1 MITIEDALLIVANR
15 ARFMATSCALGAT
28 GMIAINANADK
39 VESILRGSTAFAGLS
54 IACYNSGSDCVVS
67 GPLKQLRELKVA
79 LDGIARSKILAV
91 PFGFHSSA
99 MEPVLDDLTRV
110 AMTVKLSTPTI
121 PIVSNVLGEVVLP
134 GDISVFTP
142 TYFARHCAEPVLY
155 DSGIRALI
163 GPSSGIAGDVWIE
176 IGPQPT
182 SLPMLKAND
191 FVPKNSLLLP
201 SLKKGQSGWQT
212 LTETLS
218 RLYTLGLPVAWRRV
232 FDHVTCQCV
241 ETPSYPFAQTTHWV
255 PFTEPS
261 RANSPKPSSPEVLDF
276 SLLTAWIQYPSTSNG
291 QTSVFESP
299 IGSLVQYIQG
309 HTVGG
314 SALCPASVYIELGL
328 AGVQLTNRHLGIAL
342 DKDHA
347 VLRDVKFVKPLVA
360 GDDKTRII
368 RTTIA
373 QSDRSGTITV
383 SSQPSSTTEESIHMT
398 CKYTLQGLT
407 HTDVKF
413 SRLAPLL
420 MRWISPF
427 TEPGRSSSMET
438 FSKRTAYSVIFP
450 RIVTY
455 STEYHSMQSITI
467 NDSGTEA
474 CALVEFPSDH
484 HQGNFVIHPVFTD
497 TLLHVAGFVANLQG
511 GVNDAYICTNVGS
524 SRINTNLV
532 DSQGKY
538 FVFCQLVW
546 MAAEGVM
553 LANSYAIQ
561 RSEPRQVVAYMK
573 GISFRKV
580 PLNSLQRSLAL
591 ASKSSATSSPSSQ
604 IITIRHEPRHAINAV
619 VQSTRR
625 SIEDTVETT
634 VLNVFSNAC
643 DIPATS
649 LDVGAP
655 LDAIGVDSLMIIDV
669 VGRLQSEFP
678 EAGLRAH
685 ELSACRTIDDVT
697 SEILSRVA
705 SGLDTPSSTA
715 DSDTSSISTCSTAT
729 ADIDDAR
736 KVLAQ
741 SLGVGLPEIVN
752 TSNFHDLGLD
762 SLSSIETLHA
772 LNDHYGIA
780 LPQDIFSNCID
791 LPSLEAY
798 ISSSLVSSKA
808 VKNPEQVISARHRSL
823 EHAFHLD
830 LLPRAIKTSSSTQY
844 PLFVIHDGSGLIDYY
859 ERLSDIDRNIW
870 GIHNPNFLSEQQWK
884 SVSDMATAYS
894 SFVMSVTKGP
904 LLLGGEYR
912 PPPVL
917 RVWTYSY
924 FSIIG
929 WSFGG
934 VVAYEIAK
942 QLSVAGVEVK
952 GLLLIDSPSPMNHV
966 PLPTALLDRIAGLD
980 ARIQAGSEVHRLMKS
995 QFEFNTQLLGRYS
1008 PKIDERFTPP
1018 KTAFLRSREGFNP
1031 SGLPPGVVIPRWLS
1045 DRNNSKQIVDG
1056 WEKLVGQPVRVW
1068 DIPGHHFQPFDLSNV
1083 SNLTSRI
1090 SFHHLTCLQI
1100 GVCTI
1105 PCY

>member
-1 MITIEDALLIVANR
+1 MLSLGEYAALVLAQVLTIEDALLIVANR
-15 ARFMATSCALGAT
+15 ARFMAKSCVFAAT
-28 GMIAINANADK
+28 GMIAINTNADK
-39 VESILRGSTAFAGLS
+39 VESILGGSIAFTELS

-67 GPLKQLRELKVA
+67 GPLERLRELKVA
-79 LDGIARSKILAV
+79 LDGVARSKILAV
-91 PFGFHSSA
+91 PFGFHSAA
-99 MEPVLDDLTRV
+99 MDPVLEDLTGV
-110 AMTVKLSTPTI
+110 ATKVKLSAPTI

-134 GDISVFTP
+134 GDSSVFTP
-142 TYFARHCAEPVLY
+142 SYFARHCAEPVLF
-155 DSGIRALI
+155 DSGIRALV
-163 GPSSGIAGDVWIE
+163 GQSSGAAGDIWIE

-191 FVPKNSLLLP
+191 FISTNSLLLP

-218 RLYTLGLPVAWRRV
+218 RLYTLGLPVAWRHV

-241 ETPSYPFAQTTHWV
+241 DVPAYPFASTTHWV

-261 RANSPKPSSPEVLDF
+261 RNDSPAPSSSKALDF
-276 SLLTAWIQYPSTSNG
+276 SLLTTWIQHPSTSNG

-299 IGSLVQYIQG
+299 IGNLVQYILG

-314 SALCPASVYIELGL
+314 SALCPASVYVELGL

-347 VLRDVKFVKPLVA
+347 VLRDVKFVNPLVA
-360 GDDKTRII
+360 SDDRSRIV

-373 QSDRSGTITV
+373 QSERSGTISV
-383 SSQPSSTTEESIHMT
+383 SSQSSSTTEESIHMT
-398 CKYTLQGLT
+398 CEYTLQGIAHSDL
-407 HTDVKF
+407 KF

-420 MRWISPF
+420 GRWMSPF
-427 TEPGRSSSMET
+427 TESGRSSSLET
-438 FSKRTAYSVIFP
+438 FSKRTAYNVIFP

-455 STEYHSMQSITI
+455 SKEYHTMQSIAI
-467 NDSGTEA
+467 DESGMEGH
-474 CALVEFPSDH
+474 ALVEFPSDH
-484 HQGNFVIHPVFTD
+484 HRGNFLIHPVFTD

-524 SRINTNLV
+524 SRINANLV
-532 DSQGKY
+532 DHNGKY
-538 FVFCQLVW
+538 SVFCRLVW
-546 MAAEGVM
+546 LAAEGVM
-553 LANSYAIQ
+553 LADSFAVQ
-561 RSEPRQVVAYMK
+561 RSEPHQVVARMK
-573 GISFRKV
+573 GISFRRV
-580 PLNSLQRSLAL
+580 RLDGLQRSLAL
-591 ASKSSATSSPSSQ
+591 ASKASGASSPRSQ
-604 IITIRHEPRHAINAV
+604 TAAIKHEARQTMHAV
-619 VQSTRR
+619 VRSTRR

-634 VLNVFSNAC
+634 VLSVFSNAC
-643 DIPATS
+643 DIPTTS

-705 SGLDTPSSTA
+705 SGSDTPSSTV
-715 DSDTSSISTCSTAT
+715 DSDTSSIATCSTAT

-752 TSNFHDLGLD
+752 TSNFQDLGLD

-780 LPQDIFSNCID
+780 LPQDIFSNCVD

-798 ISSSLVSSKA
+798 ISSSLVRSSKP
-808 VKNPEQVISARHRSL
+808 VKKEPELMVNPRHRSL

-830 LLPRAIKTSSSTQY
+830 TLPRPIKSSPTSTNY
-844 PLFVIHDGSGLIDYY
+844 PLFVVHDGSGLVDYY
-859 ERLSDIDRNIW
+859 DRLSDIERDIW

-894 SFVMSVTKGP
+894 SLVMSVTKGP
-904 LLLGGEYR
+904 LLLGGKYR
-912 PPPVL
+912 P
-917 RVWTYSY
+917 SA
-924 FSIIG
+924 I
-929 WSFGG
+929 
-934 VVAYEIAK
+934 
-942 QLSVAGVEVK
+942 LSV
-952 GLLLIDSPSPMNHV
+952 
-966 PLPTALLDRIAGLD
+966 
-980 ARIQAGSEVHRLMKS
+980 
-995 QFEFNTQLLGRYS
+995 
-1008 PKIDERFTPP
+1008 
-1018 KTAFLRSREGFNP
+1018 
-1031 SGLPPGVVIPRWLS
+1031 
-1045 DRNNSKQIVDG
+1045 
-1056 WEKLVGQPVRVW
+1056 
-1068 DIPGHHFQPFDLSNV
+1068 
-1083 SNLTSRI
+1083 
-1090 SFHHLTCLQI
+1090 
-1100 GVCTI
+1100 
-1105 PCY
+1105 

>member
-15 ARFMATSCALGAT
+15 ARFMATRCAFGAT

-39 VESILRGSTAFAGLS
+39 VESILRGSTSFSGLS

-67 GPLKQLRELKVA
+67 GPLKQLRELKDV

-99 MEPVLDDLTRV
+99 MDPILDDLTGV
-110 AMTVKLSTPTI
+110 AMKVKLSTPTI
-121 PIVSNVLGEVVLP
+121 PVVSNVLGEVVLP

-142 TYFARHCAEPVLY
+142 SYFARHCAEPVLF

-163 GPSSGIAGDVWIE
+163 GPSSGVVGDVWIE

-191 FVPKNSLLLP
+191 FVPTNALLLP

-218 RLYTLGLPVAWRRV
+218 RLYTLGLPVAWRHV

-241 ETPSYPFAQTTHWV
+241 EMPSYPFAQTTHWV

-261 RANSPKPSSPEVLDF
+261 QTNSAAPTGSEVLDF
-276 SLLTAWIQYPSTSNG
+276 SLLATWIEHPSTSNG

-299 IGSLVQYIQG
+299 IRNLAQYIQG

-314 SALCPASVYIELGL
+314 SALCPASVYVELGL
-328 AGVQLTNRHLGIAL
+328 AGVQLTNRHLGSAL

-360 GDDKTRII
+360 GDDRNRII
-368 RTTIA
+368 RTTIT

-383 SSQPSSTTEESIHMT
+383 SSQSSSTTEESIHMT
-398 CKYTLQGLT
+398 CEYTLQRLA

-420 MRWISPF
+420 TRWMSPF
-427 TEPGRSSSMET
+427 TEPGRSSSLET

-455 STEYHSMQSITI
+455 SKEYHTMQSIAI
-467 NDSGTEA
+467 DESGTEA
-474 CALVEFPSDH
+474 CAFIEFPSAH
-484 HQGNFVIHPVFTD
+484 HRGNFVIHPVFTD

-524 SRINTNLV
+524 SRINANLV
-532 DSQGKY
+532 DHQSKY
-538 FVFCQLVW
+538 YVFCRLVW
-546 MAAEGVM
+546 LAAEGVM
-553 LANSYAIQ
+553 LADSFAVQ
-561 RSEPRQVVAYMK
+561 RSEPHQVVARMK
-573 GISFRKV
+573 GISFRRV
-580 PLNSLQRSLAL
+580 RLDGLQRSLAL
-591 ASKSSATSSPSSQ
+591 ASKPSATSSLSSHA
-604 IITIRHEPRHAINAV
+604 IRHSPQQSINTV
-619 VQSTRR
+619 GR
-625 SIEDTVETT
+625 SVEDTVETT
-634 VLNVFSNAC
+634 VLSVFANAC
-643 DIPATS
+643 DIPVTS

-678 EAGLRAH
+678 EADLRAH

-697 SEILSRVA
+697 SEILSRVS
-705 SGLDTPSSTA
+705 SGSDTPSYTA
-715 DSDTSSISTCSTAT
+715 DSDTSSIATCSTAT

-780 LPQDIFSNCID
+780 LPQDIFSNCVD

-798 ISSSLVSSKA
+798 ISSSLVRSSKPA
-808 VKNPEQVISARHRSL
+808 KKDPEQVTHARHRSL

-830 LLPRAIKTSSSTQY
+830 LLPRPIKTSPASTNY
-844 PLFVIHDGSGLIDYY
+844 PLFVIHDGSGLVDYY

-884 SVSDMATAYS
+884 SVSDMAAAYS

-904 LLLGGEYR
+904 LLLGGECR
-912 PPPVL
+912 
-917 RVWTYSY
+917 
-924 FSIIG
+924 
-929 WSFGG
+929 
-934 VVAYEIAK
+934 
-942 QLSVAGVEVK
+942 
-952 GLLLIDSPSPMNHV
+952 PSPV
-966 PLPTALLDRIAGLD
+966 
-980 ARIQAGSEVHRLMKS
+980 
-995 QFEFNTQLLGRYS
+995 
-1008 PKIDERFTPP
+1008 
-1018 KTAFLRSREGFNP
+1018 
-1031 SGLPPGVVIPRWLS
+1031 
-1045 DRNNSKQIVDG
+1045 
-1056 WEKLVGQPVRVW
+1056 
-1068 DIPGHHFQPFDLSNV
+1068 
-1083 SNLTSRI
+1083 
-1090 SFHHLTCLQI
+1090 
-1100 GVCTI
+1100 
-1105 PCY
+1105 